1 MPSSKKN
8 TLIEPVNNEL
18 DLSEETMSRVGDEVA
33 PYIATTRTTNTTDNS
48 SSNPTDNKN
57 WSHSINDILT
67 DISALAPIISNMY
80 ARPE

>member
-1 MPSSKKN
+1 MPSSEKN

-18 DLSEETMSRVGDEVA
+18 DLSEETMSRVEDEVA

-67 DISALAPIISNMY
+67 DISALAPTISNMY